1 MANSAPPVEGTP
13 AHGSPAQNGSLD
25 PNRSGAHT
33 APIKRAAGAGMM
45 LTALGVV
52 FGDIGTS
59 PLYTLKEC
67 VLHASGGATTFLNE
81 DLFSILS
88 LMFWS
93 LVVVV
98 TIKYL
103 FFIMRCDNKGEGGI
117 MALLALLP
125 EHLRA
130 RPLAPLS
137 AVAVLVVIGASFL
150 YGDGAIT
157 PAISVLSAV
166 EGITV
171 AKPGLQ
177 AWVIPITLGLLIALF
192 AIQSRGTALIGRLFG
207 PVMVLWFGTL
217 AVLGAWHIVQ
227 APAILQALSPHYALA
242 YFAHH
247 GAHGVI
253 ILGSVVLTVTGGEA
267 LYADMGHFGLA
278 PIRRAWLFFVLPAL
292 VLAYFGQGALL
303 LRDPGA
309 LENPFFRMV
318 PAGGATF
325 ALVVLS
331 SFATIIASQ
340 ALISGS
346 FSLTR
351 QAMQMGLFPRVTVKH
366 TAADQEGQIYIP
378 EVNAALAVVC
388 VLLVLEFRSA
398 SAMAAVYGVAVTGT
412 MTITSIVYLFVLIHH
427 RNWPR
432 WRAWALVALF
442 LFFDLPFVVGN
453 AFKIPHGGWVPL
465 FLGLGVVVIMLVWH
479 QGRQLVG
486 KIYSL
491 RYPSFEAAWG
501 IIQGKVSQRVGGVG
515 IFMAS
520 ADQGVPPILMH
531 IVDRMR
537 ALHKEIILLTVVTL
551 DVPKV
556 ENRDRL
562 EVKEI
567 GHGFWRV
574 HVRYGFMEQPHVP
587 RALELAV
594 KRRWLDIDLDD
605 LTYFLARERILARPG
620 GEMNVVFERFFSF
633 LSRNAV
639 NADRYFQ
646 IPAEK
651 VIEVGAQIDL

>member
-1 MANSAPPVEGTP
+1 MSTTAPTAEGTP
-13 AHGSPAQNGSLD
+13 ARGSPTPNGVLD
-25 PNRSGAHT
+25 PYRSGAHLPP
-33 APIKRAAGAGMM
+33 AKRATSWGLM
-45 LTALGVV
+45 LGALGVV

-59 PLYTLKEC
+59 PLYTLREC
-67 VLHASGGATTFLNE
+67 VLHASGGSKTFEPADVL
-81 DLFSILS
+81 SILS

-125 EHLRA
+125 EHMRA

-137 AVAVLVVIGASFL
+137 IIAVLVVIGASFL

-171 AKPGLQ
+171 AKPELQ
-177 AWVIPITLGLLIALF
+177 SFVIPITVCLLVVLF

-207 PVMVLWFGTL
+207 PVMVLWFGAL
-217 AVLGAWHIVQ
+217 AVLGTMQLVQ
-227 APAILQALSPHYALA
+227 MPSVLQALSPHHALA

-247 GAHGVI
+247 GPHGVL
-253 ILGSVVLTVTGGEA
+253 ILGAVVLTVTGGEA

-278 PIRRAWLFFVLPAL
+278 PIRRTWLFLVLPSL

-303 LRDPGA
+303 LRDPTA
-309 LENPFFRMV
+309 IENPFFRMV
-318 PAGGATF
+318 PAGNATF

-351 QAMQMGLFPRVTVKH
+351 QAMQMGLFPRVTIRH
-366 TAADQEGQIYIP
+366 TAAEQEGQIYIP
-378 EVNAALAVVC
+378 EINAALAVVC
-388 VLLVLEFRSA
+388 IYLVLAFQSS

-412 MTITSIVYLFVLIHH
+412 MTITSVVYLFVLIHH
-427 RNWPR
+427 RKWPR
-432 WRAWALVALF
+432 WRAWSLVGLF

-453 AFKIPHGGWVPL
+453 AFKIPHGGYVPL
-465 FLGLGVVVIMLVWH
+465 LLGATVVVIMLIWH
-479 QGRQLVG
+479 QGRQFVG
-486 KIYSL
+486 KVYSL
-491 RYPSFEAAWG
+491 RYPSFEQAWS

-515 IFMAS
+515 VFMAS
-520 ADQGVPPILMH
+520 AAQGVPPILMH

-537 ALHKEIILLTVVTL
+537 SLHKEIILLTVVTL

-562 EVKEI
+562 VVTEI

-646 IPAEK
+646 IPSEQ